1 MYFVSQKSDTPGAQL
16 ATYARFYYEKFPEAF
31 QTEADS
37 DSNASENEEKDLI
50 WTADEHE
57 LAFRNFDERCRK
69 FVKAED
75 AIGLLNFI
83 AELKHQIE
91 GLPIST
97 KEAECTIQRFMLY
110 LLPVF
115 NLAYAKDPVEAHSIV
130 SKFSSIL
137 IECKNFSVQSKVT
150 SLLHMYNA
158 TQKGIKAMIFVR
170 LTKLCSD

>member
-1 MYFVSQKSDTPGAQL
+1 M

-31 QTEADS
+31 QTEAES

-57 LAFRNFDERCRK
+57 LAFRNFDEKCRK
-69 FVKAED
+69 FVKSED
-75 AIGLLNFI
+75 PIGLLNLLSEF
-83 AELKHQIE
+83 KTQIE

-115 NLAYAKDPVEAHSIV
+115 NLAYVKDPVVAHSIV
-130 SKFSSIL
+130 STFSGIL
-137 IECKNFSVQSKVT
+137 IGCKNFSVQSKVT

-158 TQKGIKAMIFVR
+158 
-170 LTKLCSD
+170 S